1 MPLAWPSF
9 QAMFSAYL
17 PTGFTSLG
25 LAGSLY
31 MGNNEADGLADSP
44 GLRWWVL
51 RSSVHVAQGQ
61 ASRSHW
67 KAKWVRWP
75 SSLSMSIPVPVV
87 TLTLTDLVLITAIWT
102 SIYRALYTANP
113 KGQICLDI
121 MAN

>member
-9 QAMFSAYL
+9 QAMFKAYL
-17 PTGFTSLG
+17 PTGFTSFG

-31 MGNNEADGLADSP
+31 IGNSVADCLAGSP

-51 RSSVHVAQGQ
+51 RSSVQVAQGQ

-75 SSLSMSIPVPVV
+75 SSHSMSIPVPVV
-87 TLTLTDLVLITAIWT
+87 TLTLTDLGLMTAIWT
-102 SIYRALYTANP
+102 SIYRAYIQRTP
-113 KGQICLDI
+113 KGQGSGSV
-121 MAN
+121 